1 MVSIKPHQQ
10 KMSGY
15 KSNVIE
21 QRKNHDEKN
30 ANTISQKRKRDIV
43 APQIRDDEVDTT
55 KPSAVFTPTGGRQHT
70 LSIALPGSVIAK

>member
-1 MVSIKPHQQ
+1 
-10 KMSGY
+10 MSGY

-21 QRKNHDEKN
+21 QQTNHGERN
-30 ANTISQKRKRDIV
+30 ANSVSQKRKRDVV
-43 APQIRDDEVDTT
+43 APQIKDDEVDTT